1 MGHKPNALNALTLPL
16 GETKTV
22 PLPRGPPSSPP
33 RPQSPATGLVQLFP
47 SIYSGPGFAMLQTL
61 FLLCWGSGE
70 GDKDRSIENPRPSR
84 PPGKGEHR
92 GGLEKGPG
100 PEEGAPASSPTG
112 AVRKSF
118 LAEGSAGAQAQGWGG
133 RAGAR
138 KGLGR
143 SGWGREITENSGE
156 EFGTETTSRTSIG
169 DFKLGVDLNLF
180 LQVPP
185 AFRVEKNIGGARLG
199 MKRP

>member
-1 MGHKPNALNALTLPL
+1 MIKTAALRTRGHQ
-16 GETKTV
+16 G
-22 PLPRGPPSSPP
+22 R
-33 RPQSPATGLVQLFP
+33 
-47 SIYSGPGFAMLQTL
+47 
-61 FLLCWGSGE
+61 
-70 GDKDRSIENPRPSR
+70 
-84 PPGKGEHR
+84 PGKASIR
-92 GGLEKGPG
+92 GGLEKVPG

-118 LAEGSAGAQAQGWGG
+118 LAEGSAGAQAEGQGG

-138 KGLGR
+138 QGLGR
-143 SGWGREITENSGE
+143 SVWGREITENSGE

-169 DFKLGVDLNLF
+169 DFKPGVDLNLF

-199 MKRP
+199 MKRPRNTHIF